1 MGIEFNL
8 YELIKKGGIINNIC
22 GNDVMSVYKD
32 ISNKIS
38 CPSYIDHQELYFELC
53 SRETMIS
60 TAIGNGFSIPHPTH
74 PLIKKASDQQVT
86 LCYLENEIEM
96 SAFDGKP
103 VSVMFVILTENQN
116 EHLAIL
122 QTLAKNLQNNDFK
135 ELLKRKPTLGEIE
148 AFITGTN
155 A

>member
-1 MGIEFNL
+1 
-8 YELIKKGGIINNIC
+8 
-22 GNDVMSVYKD
+22 
-32 ISNKIS
+32 
-38 CPSYIDHQELYFELC
+38 
-53 SRETMIS
+53 
-60 TAIGNGFSIPHPTH
+60 
-74 PLIKKASDQQVT
+74 
-86 LCYLENEIEM
+86 M